1 MKAASAW
8 VAWFFT
14 LMACPGVC
22 GAESGGAER
31 TPRTLAPYFFV
42 ENGDPSIDQVPLE
55 ATAVDVVV
63 SGVIANVRVTQVY
76 VNRGSRPIHARYVFP
91 GSTRAA
97 VHGMTM
103 TIGDRRVV
111 ARIQEREEAKAT
123 YEKAVKEGKSASLLE
138 QSRPNVFSMK
148 VGNILPGDR
157 VEVELTYTELL
168 TPEERVYEFVFPTVV
183 GPRYSNQEEKGA
195 PEQDHFVASPYLA
208 EGVAA
213 KTRFDIK
220 VALDT
225 GVPLL
230 DLTCPSH
237 KTWTEWKEASKA
249 NVRLDAQ
256 ESEGGNRDFILR
268 YRLAGER
275 IASGLLLYQ
284 GPDEGFFLVMAQPPE
299 RVAAS
304 DIPPRE
310 YIFVV
315 DVSGSMTGFPLD
327 TAKELLRGLI
337 GTLKPTDTF
346 NVLLFSGTSHLLSP
360 RSLAASASNA
370 AEAIRVIDGQW
381 GGGGTELYAAL
392 DRALHIPRTDG
403 FARSVV
409 LVTDGFI
416 SAEADVF
423 GLIAANLGRTNFF
436 AFGIGTSVNRHL
448 IEGVARAGQGEPF
461 VVTDPEE
468 AAAVSDRFRRYI
480 DRPVLTHISI
490 AAEGFDAYDLE
501 PAGFPDLLAERPLVA
516 LGKWRGQPAG
526 RIVIR
531 GESGGGPY
539 EQVLDVGAVAPSPAN
554 QALSQLWARARVAAL
569 ADFGL
574 TGSAQA
580 HRSDI
585 VSLGL
590 KYNLLTSFTSFVAV
604 LELVRNPGGEGHD
617 VDQPLP
623 LPEGVSNAAVGMTQ
637 GSEPDLV
644 FVLLALALLAL
655 VIRLRARR
663 PWAAIAGTLR

>member
-1 MKAASAW
+1 MRAASAW
-8 VAWFFT
+8 VAWSFA
-14 LMACPGVC
+14 LMACPGIC
-22 GAESGGAER
+22 GAEVDSGGAER
-31 TPRTLAPYFFV
+31 APRTLAPYFFV

-55 ATAVDVVV
+55 STSVDAVV
-63 SGVIANVRVTQVY
+63 SGVIAKVRVTQVY

-111 ARIQEREEAKAT
+111 ARIQEREAARAT

-138 QSRPNVFSMK
+138 QSRPNVFNMK

-157 VEVELTYTELL
+157 IEVELTYTELL
-168 TPEERVYEFVFPTVV
+168 TPEEGVYEFVFPTVV

-195 PEQDHFVASPYLA
+195 PERDRFVASPYLP
-208 EGVAA
+208 EGAA
-213 KTRFDIK
+213 PVTRFDLA

-225 GVPLL
+225 GVPVREL
-230 DLTCPSH
+230 DCPSH
-237 KTWTEWKEASKA
+237 KTWTEWKSDSKA
-249 NVRLDAQ
+249 SVRLDADEGQ
-256 ESEGGNRDFILR
+256 GGNRDFILR

-284 GPDEGFFLVMAQPPE
+284 GQDEGFFLVMAQPPE
-299 RVAAS
+299 RVAAA
-304 DIPPRE
+304 DVPPRE

-327 TAKELLRGLI
+327 TAKALLRDLI
-337 GTLKPTDTF
+337 GRLKPTDTF
-346 NVLLFSGTSHLLSP
+346 NVLLFSGTSHLMSP
-360 RSLAASASNA
+360 RSLPASAANVA
-370 AEAIRVIDGQW
+370 AAVAVIDEQR

-392 DRALHIPRTDG
+392 DGAVQLPRTDG

-423 GLIAANLGRTNFF
+423 GLIARNLGRTNFF
-436 AFGIGTSVNRHL
+436 AFGIGSSVNRHL
-448 IEGVARAGQGEPF
+448 IEGVARAGRGEPF
-461 VVTDPEE
+461 VVTTPEE
-468 AAAVSDRFRRYI
+468 AAPVSDRFRRYI
-480 DRPVLTHISI
+480 ESPVLTNISI

-501 PAGFPDLLAERPLVA
+501 PAGFPDLLAERPMVA
-516 LGKWRGQPAG
+516 LGKWRGAPTG

-539 EQVLDVGAVAPSPAN
+539 EQVLDVGGVAPSPAN
-554 QALSQLWARARVAAL
+554 QALGQLWARGRVAAL
-569 ADFGL
+569 GDFGL
-574 TGSAQA
+574 TGSAEA
-580 HRSDI
+580 HRADI
-585 VSLGL
+585 VALGL
-590 KYNLLTSFTSFVAV
+590 KYSLLTPFTSFVAV
-604 LELVRNPGGEGHD
+604 HEVVRNPGGAGNA
-617 VDQPLP
+617 VNQPLP
-623 LPEGVSNAAVGMTQ
+623 LPEGVTNAAVGMAQ
-637 GSEPDLV
+637 GSEPELV

-655 VIRLRARR
+655 AIRLRGG
-663 PWAAIAGTLR
+663 PWAAIARR